1 MKNTGLTKVL
11 TVGTSNHAWADFQRL
26 LVNAGVEVLIDVRS
40 QPSSRFPHFSRPAL
54 RTALNAIGISYVYL
68 GAELGGR
75 PSGGVQADYET
86 MPTTPLFLD
95 GLQNVMEVA
104 ARARSVLCCSEHEP
118 LQCHRCLLVGRRL
131 LERGVEVEHIL
142 RDGVIEPH
150 AVTEDRLLKIT
161 RQTEAD
167 LFGTRQ
173 ERLERAYRAQNH
185 RLWRTATP
193 KSGRPP

>member
-1 MKNTGLTKVL
+1 MENNGSMMVL
-11 TVGTSNHAWADFQRL
+11 TVGTSNHAWADFKRL
-26 LVNAGVEVLIDVRS
+26 LVNAGVEVLLDVRS

-75 PSGGVQADYET
+75 PASSIQADYET
-86 MPTTPLFLD
+86 MAASQMFVAGID
-95 GLQNVMEVA
+95 RVIEIA
-104 ARARSVLCCSEHEP
+104 ARARPVLCCSEHEP

-131 LERGVEVEHIL
+131 VERGVEVEHML

-150 AVTEDRLLKIT
+150 AATENRLLKLT
-161 RQTEAD
+161 KQTEAD